1 MHGWM
6 RVNTTMK
13 DKHLYLVDA
22 ACQHKGCPEI
32 QQPRVWCKSPP
43 PPDFTPLHQCRQ
55 WCSRA
60 FRDGVEAV

>member
-22 ACQHKGCPEI
+22 ACQHKGRPEI

-43 PPDFTPLHQCRQ
+43 PLISHLST
-55 WCSRA
+55 SA
-60 FRDGVEAV
+60 GSGVAELLEAV